1 MTIVEEI
8 EKQIEKTKLTTT
20 AKNIGQIIE
29 LGDGVAR
36 VSGLSDVSASEII
49 KFPHDIYGL
58 ALNLEEDSVGIII
71 FGDWAK
77 LKEGD
82 ECHTTGKTL
91 QIPVGDGLIGRVVD
105 ALGNPLDGK
114 GPVKTT
120 TSYPAE
126 KIAPDV
132 IFSHPVNTPQ
142 QTSPGFCNFGKKQSP
157 RPRHYCRRLR
167 FRFRHHA
174 IRRPLRRLRHW

>member
-126 KIAPDV
+126 KIAPGV
-132 IFSHPVNTPQ
+132 IFRQPVNTPL
-142 QTSPGFCNFGKKQSP
+142 QTGLK
-157 RPRHYCRRLR
+157 
-167 FRFRHHA
+167 A
-174 IRRPLRRLRHW
+174 IDSMIPIGRGQRE